1 MELHIIQRRILE
13 RLIGGANR
21 FSDIRPDDTESN
33 LFQYHLGKLLAAKLV
48 MKTDNGYYLT
58 PRGLHVASLWSGDLQ
73 NIRLQPALVTMVL
86 LSDKNGRIAV
96 FVRDKEPYLGRFAP
110 PFGKVHYGEDLATAA
125 SRELVE
131 KLGISSSAALEQ
143 TGAVTINQDNA
154 HMVAVLFRGQL
165 PDGYS
170 GQVMS
175 LSELAT
181 SPDAMPGLHVLT
193 T

>member
-1 MELHIIQRRILE
+1 MELHIIQRRIME
-13 RLIGGANR
+13 RLIGGASR

-48 MKTDNGYYLT
+48 SKAVDGYHLT

-86 LSDKNGRIAV
+86 LSDKTGRIAV
-96 FVRDKEPYLGRFAP
+96 FARDKEPYLGRLAP
-110 PFGKVHYGEDLATAA
+110 PFGKVHYGEDLAAA
-125 SRELVE
+125 AHRELVE
-131 KLGISSSAALEQ
+131 KLGLSASAALEQ
-143 TGAVTINQDNA
+143 IGAVTINQDNA

-165 PDGYS
+165 PNGYN

-175 LSELAT
+175 LSELGT
-181 SPDAMPGLHVLT
+181 SPEAMPGLDVLT
-193 T
+193 